1 MFKVLKKEGNSKL
14 VVYNRNI
21 IVDGKEEYM
30 MAKLTEHSWWYNP
43 FVNAVCQSIYEN
55 AKRSRI
61 IWMGDYADQF
71 ADNLVDTHNGLTKK
85 KIKHYHTR
93 CWREPDTSIAIPTT
107 EFTLEGK
114 YLINHTTLKRLGGNI
129 NFVL

>member
-1 MFKVLKKEGNSKL
+1 MGQYYKVLKKEGNGKL
-14 VVYNRNI
+14 TVYNRNI
-21 IVDGKEEYM
+21 IVDGKEENM

-71 ADNLVDTHNGLTKK
+71 ADNLVEPHNGLTKK
-85 KIKHYHTR
+85 KIKHYHMNN
-93 CWREPDTSIAIPTT
+93 
-107 EFTLEGK
+107 LN
-114 YLINHTTLKRLGGNI
+114 L
-129 NFVL
+129 

>member
-1 MFKVLKKEGNSKL
+1 MGQYYKVLKKEGNGKL
-14 VVYNRNI
+14 TVYNRNI

-43 FVNAVCQSIYEN
+43 FVNAVCQSIYES

-71 ADNLVDTHNGLTKK
+71 ADNLVEPHNGLTKK
-85 KIKHYHTR
+85 NKALSH
-93 CWREPDTSIAIPTT
+93 EMLA
-107 EFTLEGK
+107 
-114 YLINHTTLKRLGGNI
+114 
-129 NFVL
+129 